1 MPTSDPVRY
10 AIGRFL
16 QVLGMA
22 TVLVGLWV
30 GISVSNVRA
39 ELIYLGL
46 GIALFVC
53 GKLLQGKPGD

>member
-1 MPTSDPVRY
+1 MRY
-10 AIGRFL
+10 GIGRFL

-46 GIALFVC
+46 GIGLFIV
-53 GKLLQGKPGD
+53 GRLLQGNPD